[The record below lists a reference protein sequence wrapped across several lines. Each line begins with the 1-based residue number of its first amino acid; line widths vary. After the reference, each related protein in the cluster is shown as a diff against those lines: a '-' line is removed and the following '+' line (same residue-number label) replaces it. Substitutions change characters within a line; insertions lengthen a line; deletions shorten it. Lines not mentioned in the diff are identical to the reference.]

1 MPGAASGVD
10 EAQQLA
16 VAADEVVGGDA
27 QVLDGRVVG
36 VCGGV
41 EGVGE
46 ELLDTGAA
54 ELIGGEADG
63 VDDDQADGLSRGAL
77 VVVGGQRG
85 QVFHLLICSLAFPA
99 PGGWRAFRSLAT
111 IRLIEL

>member
-1 MPGAASGVD
+1 MPGASIRVD

-16 VAADEVVGGDA
+16 VAADEVVSGNT

-36 VCGGV
+36 VGLRIQ
-41 EGVGE
+41 GVGE
-46 ELLDTGAA
+46 QLLDAGTT
-54 ELIGGEADG
+54 ELVGGQTDG
-63 VDDDQADGLSRGAL
+63 VDDDQADGLARGAL